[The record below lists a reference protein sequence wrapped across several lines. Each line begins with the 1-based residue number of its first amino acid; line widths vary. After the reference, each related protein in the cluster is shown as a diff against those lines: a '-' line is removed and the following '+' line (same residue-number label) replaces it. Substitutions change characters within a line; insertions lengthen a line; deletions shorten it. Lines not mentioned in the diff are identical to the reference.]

1 MDVVDQAR
9 DDVATPCGLTRS
21 ELIRLPVRGKAP
33 GLISSVEVALT
44 VSRDSL
50 GRALMW
56 VSEHSIRPIGRQ
68 FEGPYPGLLWHE
80 AEIESHAAHDAPGC
94 SVCASIRKPVELKAS

>member
-1 MDVVDQAR
+1 MDMVNQVR

-21 ELIRLPVRGKAP
+21 ELFRLPMREEAP

-56 VSEHSIRPIGRQ
+56 LSEHNIRPIGRR
-68 FEGPYPGLLWHE
+68 FEGSYPGLLWQE
-80 AEIESHAAHDAPGC
+80 AEIQAHAAHDAPNC
-94 SVCASIRKPVELKAS
+94 SLCALIRKDVELKAS